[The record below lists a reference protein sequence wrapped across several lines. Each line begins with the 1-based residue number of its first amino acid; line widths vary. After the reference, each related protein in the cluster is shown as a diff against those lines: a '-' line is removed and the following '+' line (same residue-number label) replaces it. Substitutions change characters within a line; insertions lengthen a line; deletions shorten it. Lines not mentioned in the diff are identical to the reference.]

1 MKDSAPFYV
10 FSNKNRLILPY
21 IKTLKQVNDFPGYE
35 LIVISAC
42 VLGGFLKGGLGKVSY
57 VVASVLISGAV
68 ESAMNLLNISPFAQC
83 MVRG

>member
-1 MKDSAPFYV
+1 MCL
-10 FSNKNRLILPY
+10 R
-21 IKTLKQVNDFPGYE
+21 
-35 LIVISAC
+35 
-42 VLGGFLKGGLGKVSY
+42 GGFLKGGLGKVSY

>member
-1 MKDSAPFYV
+1 MTSLD
-10 FSNKNRLILPY
+10 
-21 IKTLKQVNDFPGYE
+21 YE

-42 VLGGFLKGGLGKVSY
+42 VLGGGFLKGGLGKVSY

>member
-1 MKDSAPFYV
+1 MTS
-10 FSNKNRLILPY
+10 L
-21 IKTLKQVNDFPGYE
+21 GYE

-42 VLGGFLKGGLGKVSY
+42 VLGGGFLKGGLGKVSY

-83 MVRG
+83 MVR

>member
-1 MKDSAPFYV
+1 MTS
-10 FSNKNRLILPY
+10 L
-21 IKTLKQVNDFPGYE
+21 GYE

-42 VLGGFLKGGLGKVSY
+42 VLGGVFLKGGLGKVSY

>member
-1 MKDSAPFYV
+1 MNS
-10 FSNKNRLILPY
+10 L
-21 IKTLKQVNDFPGYE
+21 GYE

-42 VLGGFLKGGLGKVSY
+42 VLGGGFLKGGLGKVSY

>member
-1 MKDSAPFYV
+1 MTS
-10 FSNKNRLILPY
+10 L
-21 IKTLKQVNDFPGYE
+21 GYE

-42 VLGGFLKGGLGKVSY
+42 VLGGGFLKGGLGKVSY

-68 ESAMNLLNISPFAQC
+68 ENAMNLLNISPFAQC

>member
-1 MKDSAPFYV
+1 MTS
-10 FSNKNRLILPY
+10 L
-21 IKTLKQVNDFPGYE
+21 GYE

-42 VLGGFLKGGLGKVSY
+42 VLGGGFLKGGLGKVSY
-57 VVASVLISGAV
+57 VVASVLTSGAV

>member
-1 MKDSAPFYV
+1 MTS
-10 FSNKNRLILPY
+10 L
-21 IKTLKQVNDFPGYE
+21 GYE

-42 VLGGFLKGGLGKVSY
+42 VLGGGFLKGGLGKVSY

>member
-1 MKDSAPFYV
+1 MTS
-10 FSNKNRLILPY
+10 L
-21 IKTLKQVNDFPGYE
+21 GYE
-35 LIVISAC
+35 LIVISEC
-42 VLGGFLKGGLGKVSY
+42 VLGGGFLKGGLGKVSY

>member
-1 MKDSAPFYV
+1 MTS
-10 FSNKNRLILPY
+10 L
-21 IKTLKQVNDFPGYE
+21 GYE

-42 VLGGFLKGGLGKVSY
+42 VLGGGFLKGGLGKVSY

-68 ESAMNLLNISPFAQC
+68 EGAMNLLNISPFAQC